1 MQADARLAQDFEL
14 TALPEGFAEDPFPVY
29 RALLEHAPMKRFSD
43 GSVML
48 SRWADLDRVYRDTTT
63 FSSDKK
69 VEFLPKFGRTPLY
82 EHHTTSLVF
91 NDPPLHT
98 RVRKIMVGAMTPRA
112 LAAMEPGLVKLVDGL
127 LDRLA
132 EKGEVDLIED
142 FAAAIPVEV
151 IGNLFDIPHEERG
164 PLRDWSLAI
173 LGALEPVLND
183 EQQER
188 GNRSVTDF
196 KAFLKEIADE
206 RRRYP
211 GDPAT
216 DVLTRLIN
224 GNEGEQLSEVELL
237 QNCIFILNAGHETT
251 TNLIGNALFELTQ
264 WPDEKKRLQ
273 EDPELIATAVD
284 EFLRFQS
291 PNQLGNRMAVA
302 PAEFHGE
309 VIEPGTRIHLAI
321 GAANRDPRQFA
332 DPDRLDLSRKPNKHL
347 AFAGG
352 PHLCVGFSLAK
363 MEGRI
368 AISRFLKRFP
378 DYRITGTPQRTGR
391 VRFRGFSHL
400 PAGWDRA
407 GVTCQ
412 SGPPSPGLRFAR
424 PTSPHGGEEI

>member
-1 MQADARLAQDFEL
+1 MADRSLAEDFEL

-29 RALLEHAPMKRFSD
+29 RALLEHVPVKHFAD

-48 SRWADLDRVYRDTTT
+48 SRFADLDRAYRDTKI

-69 VEFLPKFGRTPLY
+69 VEFLPKFGQSPLY

-98 RVRKIMVGAMTPRA
+98 RVRKIMVGAMTPKA
-112 LAAMEPGLVKLVDGL
+112 IAAMEPGLIALVDRL
-127 LDRLA
+127 LDGLA
-132 EKGEVDLIED
+132 QKGEVDLVTD

-164 PLRDWSLAI
+164 PLRDWSLAV
-173 LGALEPVLND
+173 LGALEPVLAPQ
-183 EQQER
+183 QQER
-188 GNRSVTDF
+188 GNRAVTDF
-196 KAFLKEIADE
+196 KAFLKELADQ
-206 RRRYP
+206 RRKKP

-216 DVLTRLIN
+216 DVLTRLID
-224 GNEGEQLSEVELL
+224 GNEGELLSEEELL

-251 TNLIGNALFELTQ
+251 TNLIGNALYELLE
-264 WPDEKKRLQ
+264 WPDERKRLLA
-273 EDPELIATAVD
+273 DPGLIQTAVD

-291 PNQLGNRMAVA
+291 PNQLGNRRTVEEV
-302 PAEFHGE
+302 EFHGE
-309 VIEPGTRIHLAI
+309 MLAPGTRIHLAI
-321 GAANRDPRQFA
+321 GAANRDPRQFS

-368 AISRFLKRFP
+368 AVSRFIERFP
-378 DYRITGTPQRTGR
+378 VYRLNGEARRTGR
-391 VRFRGFSHL
+391 VRFRGFSTF
-400 PAGWDRA
+400 PARIG
-407 GVTCQ
+407 
-412 SGPPSPGLRFAR
+412 
-424 PTSPHGGEEI
+424 